1 MKNIFKSIA
10 FFVLIFNCCSGI
22 AQIKRE
28 QLIGTWIFDYTVSIS
43 KMEEKAKMHYDK
55 MQEISKNRF
64 EKSFKGR
71 KLNFNSD
78 GSFLQNTSDGNSIS
92 GLWTLGRDNQSIIM
106 TNQQGNIL
114 ELKII
119 NISASLLIL
128 IPVNTAK
135 EQGMLLEWYFIKN

>member
-1 MKNIFKSIA
+1 MKNIFKGIV

-28 QLIGTWIFDYTVSIS
+28 QLIGTWIFDYTESIS
-43 KMEEKAKMHYDK
+43 KMEEKAKMHYNK
-55 MQEISKNRF
+55 MQELSKNRF

-71 KLNFNSD
+71 KLNFNAD
-78 GSFLQNTSDGNSIS
+78 GSFLQKTSDGVSVS
-92 GLWTLGRDNQSIIM
+92 GVWVLSADNQNIIM

-114 ELKII
+114 ELKIK
-119 NISASLLIL
+119 NIATSLLVLKPINA
-128 IPVNTAK
+128 VK